1 MSDYSYGVQM
11 TPAICTQCGASVE
24 VDPKQEAAVCKS
36 CNTPFIVSKAISNYN
51 VQHATVEHVDSIN
64 IVKTGAV
71 QAAFNFADK
80 QITRKAEEKKRKEEE
95 ERLQSEKTKAMLKK
109 YWWAITAL
117 VVAFII
123 IIAIGINSE
132 SKDSAGKISVGVS
145 SSELVGK
152 NYEDVVST
160 LKEAGFTNVETEILD
175 DLITGWLKEDG
186 EVEKVKIDGK
196 TSFSSDSKFD
206 DDAKIVVVYHTFPES
221 EETSPT
227 TNATTTTEAQ
237 VLVTDESTA
246 APTTIAESESE
257 ATVATEASVYEY
269 AYKKTFTEY
278 TLYYLIDTDEKV
290 VRYILTNDTG
300 VLVGTYTGDL
310 DKGID
315 ILYSGGE
322 MHEQIQFENEGDDAS
337 IVVTGPDGFDS
348 IFLKTDV
355 SEAEEILNQDGYH
368 DMTSY

>member
-1 MSDYSYGVQM
+1 MSDYSYGIQM

-95 ERLQSEKTKAMLKK
+95 ARIQSEKTTAFLKK
-109 YWWAITAL
+109 YWWAIA
-117 VVAFII
+117 AFFGVLFLFL
-123 IIAIGINSE
+123 AISGMNESE
-132 SKDSAGKISVGVS
+132 DSAGKISVGVS
-145 SSELVGK
+145 SSELAGE
-152 NYEDVVST
+152 NYTDVVST
-160 LKEAGFTNVETEILD
+160 LEKAGFTNIETEVLD
-175 DLITGWLKEDG
+175 DLITGWLTKDG
-186 EVEKVKIDGK
+186 EVEEVKIDGK

-206 DDAKIVVVYHTFPES
+206 ADAKIVVVYHTFPES
-221 EETSPT
+221 EETT
-227 TNATTTTEAQ
+227 AATTEDQA
-237 VLVTDESTA
+237 VVTDESSATS
-246 APTTIAESESE
+246 TTIAESESE
-257 ATVATEASVYEY
+257 ETVVAGKSVYEY
-269 AYKKTFTEY
+269 AYKKAGPEY

-290 VRYILTNDTG
+290 VRYFSTTDTG

-315 ILYSGGE
+315 ILYSGGD
-322 MHEQIQFENEGDDAS
+322 MHEQIQFENANDDSS
-337 IVVTGPDGFDS
+337 IIVTGPDGFES
-348 IFLKTDV
+348 IYVKADI
-355 SEAEEILNQDGYH
+355 SEAEGILNQDGYH
-368 DMTSY
+368 DITSY

>member
-71 QAAFNFADK
+71 QAALNFADK

-95 ERLQSEKTKAMLKK
+95 ERIQSEKNMALLKK
-109 YWWAITAL
+109 YWWAIAAL
-117 VVAFII
+117 VVVFII

-132 SKDSAGKISVGVS
+132 AKDSAGKISVGVS
-145 SSELVGK
+145 SSELAGK
-152 NYEDVVST
+152 NYEEVVLT
-160 LKEAGFTNVETEILD
+160 LEEAGFTSIETEVLA
-175 DLITGWLKEDG
+175 DLITGWLTKDG
-186 EVEKVKIDGK
+186 EVEEVKIDGE

-206 DDAKIVVVYHTFPES
+206 AGAKIVVVYHTFPES
-221 EETSPT
+221 E
-227 TNATTTTEAQ
+227 ATTSTTEGQA
-237 VLVTDESTA
+237 VVTDESSA
-246 APTTIAESESE
+246 APTTIAETESKE
-257 ATVATEASVYEY
+257 TVVAEESVYEY
-269 AYKKTFTEY
+269 AYKKVGPEY
-278 TLYYLIDTDEKV
+278 TLYYLIDTDEKI
-290 VRYILTNDTG
+290 VRYFSTNDNG

-310 DKGID
+310 DEGID
-315 ILYSGGE
+315 ILYSGGD
-322 MHEQIQFENEGDDAS
+322 MHEQIRFENASDDSS
-337 IVVTGPDGFDS
+337 IILTDPSGFEWVYV
-348 IFLKTDV
+348 KTEV
-355 SEAEEILNQDGYH
+355 SEAEEILNQDGYF

>member
-36 CNTPFIVSKAISNYN
+36 CNTPFIVSKAISNYS

-95 ERLQSEKTKAMLKK
+95 ARIQSEKNMALLKK
-109 YWWAITAL
+109 YWWAIAAL
-117 VVAFII
+117 VVVFII

-145 SSELVGK
+145 SSELAGK
-152 NYEDVVST
+152 NYEEVVST
-160 LKEAGFTNVETEILD
+160 LQKAGFTSIETEVLD

-186 EVEKVKIDGK
+186 EVEEVKIDGK
-196 TSFSSDSKFD
+196 TSFSRDSKFD
-206 DDAKIVVVYHTFPES
+206 EDAKIVVVYHTFPES
-221 EETSPT
+221 EETSPNT
-227 TNATTTTEAQ
+227 SEGQA
-237 VLVTDESTA
+237 VVTDESTT
-246 APTTIAESESE
+246 APTTIVESESE
-257 ATVATEASVYEY
+257 ATVATEASVYEF
-269 AYKKTFTEY
+269 AYKKAGPEY

-290 VRYILTNDTG
+290 VRYFSTNDTG
-300 VLVGTYTGDL
+300 VMVGTYTGDL

-315 ILYSGGE
+315 ILYTGGD
-322 MHEQIQFENEGDDAS
+322 MHEQIQFENASDDSS
-337 IVVTGPDGFDS
+337 IILTDPSGFEWVYV
-348 IFLKTDV
+348 KTEV
-355 SEAEEILNQDGYH
+355 SEAEEILNQDGYQ
-368 DMTSY
+368 DITSY

>member
-71 QAAFNFADK
+71 QAAFNFTDK

-95 ERLQSEKTKAMLKK
+95 ERIQSEKNMALLKK
-109 YWWAITAL
+109 YWWAIAAL

-145 SSELVGK
+145 SSELAGK
-152 NYEDVVST
+152 NYEEVVST
-160 LKEAGFTNVETEILD
+160 LQKAGFTSIETEVLD

-186 EVEKVKIDGK
+186 EVEEVKIDGK

-206 DDAKIVVVYHTFPES
+206 DDAKIIVVYHTFPES
-221 EETSPT
+221 AETSPT
-227 TNATTTTEAQ
+227 TTEGQA
-237 VLVTDESTA
+237 VVTDESTA

-257 ATVATEASVYEY
+257 ATIAPEASVYEF
-269 AYKKTFTEY
+269 AYKKAGPEY
-278 TLYYLIDTDEKV
+278 TLYYLIDTDEKI
-290 VRYILTNDTG
+290 VRYFSTNDNG

-310 DKGID
+310 DEGID
-315 ILYSGGE
+315 ILYTGGD
-322 MHEQIQFENEGDDAS
+322 MHEQIQFENANDDS
-337 IVVTGPDGFDS
+337 SVILTTPDGFEWTY
-348 IFLKTDV
+348 LKTDV

-368 DMTSY
+368 DITSY